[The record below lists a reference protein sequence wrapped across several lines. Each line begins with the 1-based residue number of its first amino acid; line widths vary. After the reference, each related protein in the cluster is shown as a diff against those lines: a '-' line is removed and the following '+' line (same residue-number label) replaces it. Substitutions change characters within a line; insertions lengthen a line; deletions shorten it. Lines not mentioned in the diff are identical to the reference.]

1 MAPTHSLGIHNLDRH
16 LDELSEQGYTII
28 PGYLDRQTTAAIRA
42 HIDAVVISDLPDED
56 LTWADT
62 DKARIYRNDERGVR
76 QLRHP
81 IIGNIMPEIANN
93 PQTIELG
100 RFLLGSDLANLRMR
114 EQVLSRTDPT
124 PPPYGPSGWHIDAPF
139 TKEEYESTP
148 RRIYYQLLQYCS
160 TVESGGA
167 AFMLVPGSHKLA
179 YAANAEPRSEEQR
192 QLLQKNPIGVA
203 RIDPDEGIEVCANDG
218 DLIIFNAMCLHSAS
232 KNASQ
237 QTRYVYFTS
246 FYDASAE
253 WLVDYVRKTKYRD
266 DFPDSLYRGL
276 PEELHHLLAH

>member
-1 MAPTHSLGIHNLDRH
+1 MAPTYSLGIHNLDRH

-56 LTWADT
+56 ITWADT

-114 EQVLSRTDPT
+114 EQVLSRTAPT

-167 AFMLVPGSHKLA
+167 AFMLVPGSH
-179 YAANAEPRSEEQR
+179 
-192 QLLQKNPIGVA
+192 
-203 RIDPDEGIEVCANDG
+203 
-218 DLIIFNAMCLHSAS
+218 
-232 KNASQ
+232 
-237 QTRYVYFTS
+237 
-246 FYDASAE
+246 
-253 WLVDYVRKTKYRD
+253 
-266 DFPDSLYRGL
+266 
-276 PEELHHLLAH
+276 